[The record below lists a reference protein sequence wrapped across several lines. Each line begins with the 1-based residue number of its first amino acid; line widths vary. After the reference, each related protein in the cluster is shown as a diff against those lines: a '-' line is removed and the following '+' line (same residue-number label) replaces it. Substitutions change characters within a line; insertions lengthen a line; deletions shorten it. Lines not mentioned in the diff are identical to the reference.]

1 MLSIPNFPT
10 LLAIAIFAHAV
21 AGGLLLLSWLQ
32 YPSVRALALWGLG
45 FLATAAAMV
54 LIVSVRG
61 LVADFWSIVVGN
73 TILAAAY
80 GMLWW
85 GAREFEGKRVS
96 IPWTSAGVVIW
107 LAACAITP
115 LRSQP
120 EARSAVMAA
129 VAVAYTLLTF
139 RELWR
144 GQGDGVWRWPIMILL
159 LTHAAAIPIR
169 IPLAIA
175 ADHPSVGD
183 VDLRTFAIFETV
195 FVTMCGAFLLSG
207 LARDRLLRG
216 YKAAS
221 LTDPLTGVT
230 NRRGFFQIGE
240 RLLTRARFESRP
252 VALIMFDLD
261 RFKNINDQFGHA
273 TGDEVLIAFCRL
285 ATAELRPNDLF
296 CRIGGEEFVSLL
308 PNTQQKDALW
318 LAERVRVAA
327 ESASHAIERQ
337 TIHATVSVGI
347 AFLDETTIDLATLL
361 KAADLALY
369 RAKAA
374 GRNRVELW
382 PAGLE
387 CGLPR
392 EVSARG
398 RSAA

>member
-129 VAVAYTLLTF
+129 VA
-139 RELWR
+139 
-144 GQGDGVWRWPIMILL
+144 
-159 LTHAAAIPIR
+159 
-169 IPLAIA
+169 
-175 ADHPSVGD
+175 
-183 VDLRTFAIFETV
+183 
-195 FVTMCGAFLLSG
+195 
-207 LARDRLLRG
+207 
-216 YKAAS
+216 
-221 LTDPLTGVT
+221 
-230 NRRGFFQIGE
+230 
-240 RLLTRARFESRP
+240 
-252 VALIMFDLD
+252 
-261 RFKNINDQFGHA
+261 
-273 TGDEVLIAFCRL
+273 
-285 ATAELRPNDLF
+285 
-296 CRIGGEEFVSLL
+296 
-308 PNTQQKDALW
+308 
-318 LAERVRVAA
+318 
-327 ESASHAIERQ
+327 
-337 TIHATVSVGI
+337 
-347 AFLDETTIDLATLL
+347 
-361 KAADLALY
+361 
-369 RAKAA
+369 
-374 GRNRVELW
+374 
-382 PAGLE
+382 
-387 CGLPR
+387 
-392 EVSARG
+392 
-398 RSAA
+398 